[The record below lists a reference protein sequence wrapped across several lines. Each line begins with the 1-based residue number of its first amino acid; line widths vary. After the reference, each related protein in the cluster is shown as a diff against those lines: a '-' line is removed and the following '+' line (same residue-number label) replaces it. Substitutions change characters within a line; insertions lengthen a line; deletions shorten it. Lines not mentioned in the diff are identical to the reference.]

1 MICQTVFASDGSQ
14 LVSVTKGSGLCDF
27 SRSLVILNQPHWSH
41 IVCWKLIRMTQQPP
55 TTYAGQLGL

>member
-55 TTYAGQLGL
+55 TT